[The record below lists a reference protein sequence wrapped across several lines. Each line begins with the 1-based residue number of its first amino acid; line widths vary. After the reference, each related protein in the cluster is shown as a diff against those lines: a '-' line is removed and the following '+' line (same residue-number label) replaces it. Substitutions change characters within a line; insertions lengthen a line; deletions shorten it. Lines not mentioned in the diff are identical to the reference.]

1 MTDIIANILLREIGS
16 TPKVQPVTPSTG
28 LGAMTSRKG
37 ITAPQEEQQA
47 DPTQNIQRPI
57 IDIYRK
63 IVQQEIGDGSGLT
76 GDKIPYDP
84 LVDTPET
91 LAARGYNPDEVLR
104 NSVFS
109 STISGTKGRTPKDKV
124 LTDIEDLIQSYEDKR
139 LAKKR
144 SVSKERA
151 TASSSI
157 LDVLEAELMRGM
169 TSKQT
174 DTQPTV
180 SADSSRDRLE
190 LQGEMRDLPVLDDE
204 DAPEVDTRS
213 NELLDKPLSTVR
225 EEAISNQGL
234 MTKKT
239 KGILDFIGEGEG
251 GYNSANRGTK
261 KVNNKNITI
270 GSDLDASR
278 NGKPIS
284 ELTIAEIQELQKIKD
299 PDNVN
304 RLFTVGKYQT
314 TPDTLSMAVK
324 ALDLEGDVVFSPEI
338 QDQIGMYLVGT
349 KRKKL
354 GQYLSGDENV
364 STDRAMLDLAME
376 FASIPVPYAIK
387 KGTYGSWPKVDVAK
401 GETFYKD
408 GETNKALHTVE
419 ETRDMLTRS
428 FGMIPDTLASIRPK
442 ARPDTRIAS
451 N

>member
-1 MTDIIANILLREIGS
+1 MTMTSAAYDAIIAEILGGYEKPEAPEEK
-16 TPKVQPVTPSTG
+16 PKG
-28 LGAMTSRKG
+28 LGAMTSRAGMKMPEVSDETEVPSSQAAVNKFM
-37 ITAPQEEQQA
+37 TAIA
-47 DPTQNIQRPI
+47 SQR
-57 IDIYRK
+57 
-63 IVQQEIGDGSGLT
+63 GS
-76 GDKIPYDP
+76 KAPAFVEKAYDP
-84 LVDTPET
+84 LTFTSEHMQRAGMKVMDA
-91 LAARGYNPDEVLR
+91 LAMALEDPQEGKIKVPVGEDFKEDYFTNAENILNQMKSAAQD
-104 NSVFS
+104 S
-109 STISGTKGRTPKDKV
+109 SLDIRTAN
-124 LTDIEDLIQSYEDKR
+124 LT
-139 LAKKR
+139 
-144 SVSKERA
+144 
-151 TASSSI
+151 
-157 LDVLEAELMRGM
+157 RGM

-190 LQGEMRDLPVLDDE
+190 LQGEIRDLPVLDDE
-204 DAPEVDTRS
+204 DTPSVDTLS
-213 NELLDKPLSTVR
+213 NEALDKPLSTVR

-234 MTKKT
+234 MTKKA
-239 KGILDFIGEGEG
+239 KGILDFIGDGEG
-251 GYNSANRGTK
+251 GYNSVNRGTK
-261 KVNNKNITI
+261 DVKGKKKTI
-270 GSDLDASR
+270 GQDMDAKR
-278 NGKPIS
+278 NGKSIS
-284 ELTIAEIQELQKIKD
+284 ELTISEIQELQKIKD

-324 ALDLEGDVVFSPEI
+324 ALDLGGDVVFSPEI

-354 GQYLSGDENV
+354 GQYLLGNESV

-419 ETRDMLTRS
+419 ETRDMLSRS
-428 FGMIPDTLASIRPK
+428 FGMIPDPLASIRPR

>member
-76 GDKIPYDP
+76 GEKIPYDP

-180 SADSSRDRLE
+180 SADSSRDRFE
-190 LQGEMRDLPVLDDE
+190 LQGDMRDLPVLDDE
-204 DAPEVDTRS
+204 GAPEVDTLS
-213 NELLDKPLSTVR
+213 NELLDKELPSDGLGSRPVAEEESSALMIPNNIDMSFLGEKEGFKLDAYIPEDKEGKVIDQSGVTVGTGVDLGSKNEEYFKDLKPSILNKLKPHFGKKR
-225 EEAISNQGL
+225 EAAQKSLEENPFSLTEEEALVLDNFVKAKEFNVLKKRWDKDSEISWDDLTTNQATAIASVYYQHGNQTFGYNFWDQTTSGDWDSAYENL
-234 MTKKT
+234 MTW
-239 KGILDFIGEGEG
+239 G
-251 GYNSANRGTK
+251 GSTP
-261 KVNNKNITI
+261 
-270 GSDLDASR
+270 SR
-278 NGKPIS
+278 RRD
-284 ELTIAEIQELQKIKD
+284 EAALL
-299 PDNVN
+299 
-304 RLFTVGKYQT
+304 
-314 TPDTLSMAVK
+314 K
-324 ALDLEGDVVFSPEI
+324 A
-338 QDQIGMYLVGT
+338 
-349 KRKKL
+349 
-354 GQYLSGDENV
+354 
-364 STDRAMLDLAME
+364 
-376 FASIPVPYAIK
+376 
-387 KGTYGSWPKVDVAK
+387 
-401 GETFYKD
+401 
-408 GETNKALHTVE
+408 TN
-419 ETRDMLTRS
+419 
-428 FGMIPDTLASIRPK
+428 
-442 ARPDTRIAS
+442 
-451 N
+451 

>member
-1 MTDIIANILLREIGS
+1 MTMTSAAYDAIIAEILGGYEKPEAPEEK
-16 TPKVQPVTPSTG
+16 PKG
-28 LGAMTSRKG
+28 LGAMTSRAGMKMPEVSDETEVPSSQAAVNKFM
-37 ITAPQEEQQA
+37 TAIA
-47 DPTQNIQRPI
+47 SQR
-57 IDIYRK
+57 
-63 IVQQEIGDGSGLT
+63 GS
-76 GDKIPYDP
+76 KAPAFVEKAYDP
-84 LVDTPET
+84 LTFTSEHMQRAGMKVMDA
-91 LAARGYNPDEVLR
+91 LAMALEDPQEGKIKVPVGEDFKEDYFTNAENIL
-104 NSVFS
+104 NQMKSAAQGS
-109 STISGTKGRTPKDKV
+109 SLDIRTAN
-124 LTDIEDLIQSYEDKR
+124 LT
-139 LAKKR
+139 
-144 SVSKERA
+144 
-151 TASSSI
+151 
-157 LDVLEAELMRGM
+157 RGM

-190 LQGEMRDLPVLDDE
+190 LQGEIRDLPVLDDE
-204 DAPEVDTRS
+204 GAPEVDTLS

-234 MTKKT
+234 MTKKA
-239 KGILDFIGEGEG
+239 KGILDFIGDGEG
-251 GYNSANRGTK
+251 GYNSVNRGTK
-261 KVNNKNITI
+261 DVKGKKKTI
-270 GSDLDASR
+270 GQDMDAKR
-278 NGKPIS
+278 NGKSIS
-284 ELTIAEIQELQKIKD
+284 ELTISEIQELQKIKD

-324 ALDLEGDVVFSPEI
+324 ALDLGGDVVFSPEI

-354 GQYLSGDENV
+354 GQYLLGNESV

-419 ETRDMLTRS
+419 ETRDMLSRS
-428 FGMIPDTLASIRPK
+428 FGMIPDPLASIRPR